1 MGKLNFVEFGAGSP
15 LIILHGGKL
24 DHRHMVDAIE
34 PVFAGLEGWHRIY
47 LDLPGCGASIG
58 FQDVQTQDDVVSRVL
73 DFTQTVAERGRVA
86 VIGESRGSYIA
97 QGLAHLSPDLIAG
110 LCLIVPGGFPTDPPP
125 PKPAVQSIIA
135 RPELLAGLPSAI
147 SGRAEYLVV
156 QNADIIEKIRN
167 TKIPAAAVHD
177 AELAARVARNFLFSF
192 HDRMLASRFDRPS
205 LILSGRQDSIS
216 GYADTMAMLECYPRA
231 TYGLLDTAGHS
242 LSWERPELFRALL
255 QDWLER
261 LEQND

>member
-34 PVFAGLEGWHRIY
+34 PVFNGLEGWHRIY
-47 LDLPGCGASIG
+47 LDLPGCGASAG
-58 FQDVQTQDDVVSRVL
+58 FQDVQSQDDVASRVL
-73 DFTQTVAERGRVA
+73 EFSQTVAERGRVA
-86 VIGESRGSYIA
+86 VIGESRGSYVA
-97 QGLAHLSPDLIAG
+97 QGLAHLSPDLISG

-125 PKPAVQSIIA
+125 PKPGVQTMVA
-135 RPELLAGLPSAI
+135 RPDLLENLPPAVL
-147 SGRAEYLVV
+147 GRAEYLVV
-156 QNADIIEKIRN
+156 QNAEIIEKIRD
-167 TKIPAAAVHD
+167 TKVPAAELHD
-177 AELAARVARNFLFSF
+177 AELEARVAMSFLFSF
-192 HDRMLASRFDRPS
+192 HDELLSSRFERPS

-242 LSWERPELFRALL
+242 LCWERPELFKALL
-255 QDWLER
+255 RDWLVR